1 MLPLSGRAA
10 QALRQHYRQQIE
22 NRLLVGDRW
31 KGGDWKLVFC
41 STIGTP
47 LGPGNV
53 RWRFRELLGEARLK
67 QRGFHDLRYS
77 SGTFLAAR
85 NVHPRTIMQILGHSQ
100 ISTTMNVY
108 THTELDSM
116 RSALD
121 SLEAL
126 FEHEQRSS

>member
-67 QRGFHDLRYS
+67 QRRFHNPRRS
-77 SGTFLAAR
+77 GGTFLAAR
-85 NVHPRTIMQILGHSQ
+85 NVHPWTIMQILGHSQ

-116 RSALD
+116 RPALD

-126 FEHEQRSS
+126 FDHDQRSS